1 MGPVNTNDPQSIA
14 RLAEQGATVTAGILT
29 GLSHALIISAAFAP
43 AAVITAAIVGLTQIG
58 FLIAGLFGGCGDTC
72 VEATRIANDVTAHLQ
87 NNLNTYFSTPVRHAS
102 LQAGALNTVDFCFA
116 ALRRGCGNPALG
128 DAGVR
133 CINERLIRG
142 GSAPWCPTGTGCDYY
157 TVYRDP
163 IANDKEVIPDPVPP
177 NQQLAGSVGTQPNA
191 NNVASPYTGIVDV
204 TAGSGSLVW
213 PAAILAGL
221 AFLKY
226 KREHA

>member
-1 MGPVNTNDPQSIA
+1 MTPTSSPQSIA
-14 RLAEQGATVTAGILT
+14 QVAEQGATITAGILT

-72 VEATRIANDVTAHLQ
+72 VEATKIANDVTAHLQ
-87 NNLNTYFSTPVRHAS
+87 NNLQTYFSTPVRHAS

-116 ALRRGCGNPALG
+116 ALRRGCGNPSLG

-133 CINERLIRG
+133 CISERLVRG

-163 IANDKEVIPDPVPP
+163 IANDKAVIPDPAPP
-177 NQQLAGSVGTQPNA
+177 APTNPIAVILGGGGNPAS
-191 NNVASPYTGIVDV
+191 NNVASPYTG
-204 TAGSGSLVW
+204 GSSMTL
-213 PAAILAGL
+213 AAGL
-221 AFLKY
+221 LVLLALFKY
-226 KREHA
+226 RRLHNA